1 MMFRAMF
8 GVCMNFFASSYLLP
22 FWISC
27 GGVVV
32 AGACAVAIKSLI
44 VGVK

>member
-1 MMFRAMF
+1 MFQAMF
-8 GVCMNFFASSYLLP
+8 TQCFNFLASSYLLP

-32 AGACAVAIKSLI
+32 AGAAAVALK
-44 VGVK
+44 GVFFRA